1 MMSSRKGHAAARVIN
16 AGVVRLSSSRT
27 LASAQG
33 VSNYIREEAS
43 K

>member
-16 AGVVRLSSSRT
+16 AGVLRLFFLPNPGECSRR
-27 LASAQG
+27 QQH
-33 VSNYIREEAS
+33 IREEAS